1 MNKGTPYTG
10 AVCIA
15 ERPGKGLGN
24 KKEMFLIE
32 GLNGKC
38 LKKKKKKT
46 DGLLVL
52 RDEER
57 ETESLAAETERT
69 QAVPQLKRH
78 PLSDSKPDLVWGL
91 RYFLLEQP

>member
-1 MNKGTPYTG
+1 MNKGTPYSG

-38 LKKKKKKT
+38 LKKKKKT
-46 DGLLVL
+46 V
-52 RDEER
+52 
-57 ETESLAAETERT
+57 T
-69 QAVPQLKRH
+69 VC
-78 PLSDSKPDLVWGL
+78 
-91 RYFLLEQP
+91 

>member
-1 MNKGTPYTG
+1 M
-10 AVCIA
+10 
-15 ERPGKGLGN
+15 L
-24 KKEMFLIE
+24 
-32 GLNGKC
+32 
-38 LKKKKKKT
+38 KKKKKT

-78 PLSDSKPDLVWGL
+78 PCLTLSQISCGG
-91 RYFLLEQP
+91 